1 MITLATIRETREHID
16 VLKKKGA
23 SVGFVPTMGALHEG
37 HLQLVRRAV
46 KENDVVV
53 ASIFVNPIQFNNPE
67 DLAKYPRTL
76 DDDRRMLK
84 EAGCHVLFAPPVEE
98 MYPGPVTEKYDFGP
112 LERVMEGAYRP
123 GHFNGVAV
131 VVKKFFDIVGP
142 DRAYFGEKDYQQL
155 KIIQALVQL
164 RSLPVEIVPC
174 PTVRE
179 ADGLA
184 MSSRNRRLSPEE
196 RRIAPEIFQTMTE
209 AGQRIKSDSVAQVR
223 DFVRERLERH
233 GFVIDYIEIASA
245 ADLQPVRETPPRQ
258 PVRIFIACFLGKV
271 RLIDNLEIIS

>member
-46 KENDVVV
+46 KENDMVV

-76 DDDRRMLK
+76 DDDRRMLQ
-84 EAGCHVLFAPPVEE
+84 EAGCHLLFAPSVEE

-131 VVKKFFDIVGP
+131 VVKKLFDVVGP

-209 AGQRIKSDSVAQVR
+209 AGQRIKSNSVAQVR

-245 ADLQPVRETPPRQ
+245 ADLQPVRETRPRR